1 LAGVGAVAAGHDA
14 AGQSCPE
21 GGLLDAAAPMSYVKP
36 TPATCDPSRYLPSD
50 VVRTNG
56 PDPSTW
62 PGPPAYDAGPPS
74 FPGDIYQALG
84 ITNPNAST
92 FSYATVQAPYADQA
106 GCLQFD
112 AQGHQ
117 AVHDCLCNSCFA

>member
-1 LAGVGAVAAGHDA
+1 MRTDA
-14 AGQSCPE
+14 RPGQSNRPTGPQDRDTPCPE

-112 AQGHQ
+112 AQGH
-117 AVHDCLCNSCFA
+117 HTF